1 MEQENISVDEEKETF
16 ILSSNIHAEEGI
28 PVSDEE
34 DENALEFNQLEHNN
48 LASAEAPNVP
58 STTVHVV
65 DELSVATEI
74 SDYIKVNRI
83 NLGELDTSI
92 DMWAICDAISAAHSG
107 LPDSLLRAAFLL
119 VLDGS
124 YSYAQNN
131 SWIRGHL
138 DTLSRVWKREMMNE
152 KCSNRPT
159 KFVSSSADI
168 SSPKS
173 ASGECVADE
182 SVRQPT
188 CLEKD
193 GRDQQQLQHAHDV
206 DGSGVAE
213 KASTTSKSRR
223 QRRHVA
229 KRKRALAV
237 MMGVGQ
243 MLQARRTLTT
253 EGGQMDV
260 DEDEYGNFSIGGT
273 ELTFES
279 WGKLNTIQEADI
291 VYSGEQQQ
299 PIQDQ
304 DSSVTRP
311 QQQQNGCRV
320 EEKAEDKMEKL
331 RQSNSNANIVST
343 TTAGGEHQKRG
354 GDNDS
359 AATAL
364 LKGMAQRY
372 PTVAEVEVPSLM
384 PATADDRRL
393 PPTTN
398 AAAAAKF
405 LPKKAQK
412 VAKMERKQKRRAE
425 KDEGE
430 LSSSDSEEPTSSDEE
445 EDNDNDDFGS
455 SADEAAAALQSRTLL
470 VAARE
475 RRRMRR
481 VDEQKQG
488 ASSAQNLQAL
498 LRKCFELRTRIVGKL
513 SIGQK
518 AMFRDCLSK
527 SISGT
532 LQQQSQQPQQHQLQQ
547 LIHSVA
553 GKPAADAS
561 AEMVF
566 P

>member
-1 MEQENISVDEEKETF
+1 MEQENIPGDEEKETF
-16 ILSSNIHAEEGI
+16 ILSSNIHSEEGI

-34 DENALEFNQLEHNN
+34 EENALEFNHLEHNN
-48 LASAEAPNVP
+48 LASAEARNVP

-65 DELSVATEI
+65 DGLSVASEI
-74 SDYIKVNRI
+74 SNYIQVNRI

-107 LPDSLLRAAFLL
+107 LPDSLLREAFLL

-124 YSYAQNN
+124 YAFAQNN

-138 DTLSRVWKREMMNE
+138 DTLSRVWKREMTNE
-152 KCSNRPT
+152 KCTNRPT

-173 ASGECVADE
+173 ASGECVAD
-182 SVRQPT
+182 SARQPT
-188 CLEKD
+188 CLGED
-193 GRDQQQLQHAHDV
+193 GRDQQQPQHAHDV

-213 KASTTSKSRR
+213 KALETSKSRR

-291 VYSGEQQQ
+291 VHSGDQQQ

-304 DSSVTRP
+304 DSSVNKP
-311 QQQQNGCRV
+311 QQQQQNGCRV
-320 EEKAEDKMEKL
+320 EEKPEDKMEKL
-331 RQSNSNANIVST
+331 RQSNTDTNIGSPM
-343 TTAGGEHQKRG
+343 TAGEHQKRG
-354 GDNDS
+354 GDNDA

-364 LKGMAQRY
+364 LRGMAQRY

-384 PATADDRRL
+384 PATVDDRRL

-398 AAAAAKF
+398 AAVAKVP
-405 LPKKAQK
+405 PKKAQK

-445 EDNDNDDFGS
+445 DNDNDDFGS
-455 SADEAAAALQSRTLL
+455 SADEAAAAALQSRTLL

-553 GKPAADAS
+553 GKPAADVS